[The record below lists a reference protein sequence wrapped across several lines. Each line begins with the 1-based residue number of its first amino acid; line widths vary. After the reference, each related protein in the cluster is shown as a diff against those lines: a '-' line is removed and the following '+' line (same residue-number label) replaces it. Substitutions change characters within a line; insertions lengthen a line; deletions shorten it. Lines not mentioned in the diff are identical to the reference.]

1 MGMKSLLF
9 AVVFLLPILGGPTEV
24 AGFLS
29 FAAKTMTRFKM
40 RLDARL
46 RPDRDDNVV
55 RNPVSSSKW
64 FKCNLYF
71 YPRCLKYKEGDA

>member
-55 RNPVSSSKW
+55 RNPVSFPKW
-64 FKCNLYF
+64 FKSNL
-71 YPRCLKYKEGDA
+71 